1 MGSEGNS
8 EVPAVNRREVSNIE
22 SIANKSQIIEE
33 KYSPTEFSALLEQ
46 ELVIGHYLKSQLGE
60 RSSRNLSR
68 SDQTRNLSRSD
79 QMRSLPRSD
88 QIGNMSRSDQLGNMS
103 RSDQLGNMSRSDQ
116 IGNMSRSAPNHQE
129 TGDDLQF
136 SRWESEVCFMQSN
149 SLQHRPRTAAGNPE
163 IVIVDYGQE

>member
-79 QMRSLPRSD
+79 QMRSLSRSDQIGNMSRSD
-88 QIGNMSRSDQLGNMS
+88 QIGNMSRSDQL
-103 RSDQLGNMSRSDQ
+103 
-116 IGNMSRSAPNHQE
+116 GNMSRSAPNHQE

>member
-68 SDQTRNLSRSD
+68 SDQT
-79 QMRSLPRSD
+79 
-88 QIGNMSRSDQLGNMS
+88 GNMSRSDQLGNMS